1 MSQEQKDR
9 RAALDGLGKI
19 LDAGALEELFTG
31 PEEDALFLYDLLL
44 DATRGR
50 ASTYYWEIC
59 RTARRRG
66 VSPEYVIDRASVL
79 HATMVERR
87 RTDLYRIL
95 GVPPLSS
102 NETIRRRWL
111 EIAKL
116 HHPDV
121 GGDGTVFRRARQ
133 AYDVLSDATR
143 RGDYERF
150 WLRALGPFERVA
162 PADRE
167 LPPPSPVVVTEIAVV
182 TEVTVVAE
190 VPVAPEPPVVPE
202 VGIAPGAPVAAVPP
216 TPAPSSQPQAVSSG
230 LDQLV
235 AALARASRILE
246 AGAALDRRLA
256 PGDDHGAGLAG
267 FLARV
272 NTALAR
278 VGRDEIDALRA
289 EALAAIERLEHDQR
303 VLGALISMRA
313 KIEPVRLAS

>member
-1 MSQEQKDR
+1 MSDEQRDR
-9 RAALDGLGKI
+9 RSALDGLGKI

-31 PEEDALFLYDLLL
+31 PEEEALFLYDLLL

-79 HATMVERR
+79 HATMMERR

-167 LPPPSPVVVTEIAVV
+167 LPPPSPVVVTELAVV
-182 TEVTVVAE
+182 TEVAIVAE
-190 VPVAPEPPVVPE
+190 ASMAPEAP
-202 VGIAPGAPVAAVPP
+202 IAAEAPVAAGPP
-216 TPAPSSQPQAVSSG
+216 AAAASSPAPARPHEMASG
-230 LDQLV
+230 LDELA
-235 AALARASRILE
+235 AALATASRILE

-256 PGDDHGAGLAG
+256 AGDDHGAGIAG

-278 VGRDEIDALRA
+278 IGHDEIDALRA
-289 EALAAIERLEHDQR
+289 DALAAIHRLEHDR
-303 VLGALISMRA
+303 SVLGALITMRA

>member
-1 MSQEQKDR
+1 MHEEHRNR

-31 PEEDALFLYDLLL
+31 PEDEALFLYDLLQ

-50 ASTYYWEIC
+50 AATYYWEIC

-66 VSPEYVIDRASVL
+66 VSPEFVIDRAAVL
-79 HATMVERR
+79 LATMMERR

-111 EIAKL
+111 EVAKL

-121 GGDGTVFRRARQ
+121 GGDGTVFRQAKQ

-162 PADRE
+162 PAERE
-167 LPPPSPVVVTEIAVV
+167 LPLPC
-182 TEVTVVAE
+182 
-190 VPVAPEPPVVPE
+190 
-202 VGIAPGAPVAAVPP
+202 
-216 TPAPSSQPQAVSSG
+216 
-230 LDQLV
+230 
-235 AALARASRILE
+235 RASVQPPPLATPHVQGEEEPIMAEQTEGMPSALEGLAEALRAAARILE
-246 AGAALDRRLA
+246 AGAVLDRRL
-256 PGDDHGAGLAG
+256 GAGDAGGDGIAG
-267 FLARV
+267 FLTRV
-272 NTALAR
+272 QTTLAR
-278 VGRDEIDALRA
+278 VRHEELDALRA
-289 EALAAIERLEHDQR
+289 EAEAAIGRLEAEGRVLAALASLRHK
-303 VLGALISMRA
+303 V
-313 KIEPVRLAS
+313 EPVRLAS